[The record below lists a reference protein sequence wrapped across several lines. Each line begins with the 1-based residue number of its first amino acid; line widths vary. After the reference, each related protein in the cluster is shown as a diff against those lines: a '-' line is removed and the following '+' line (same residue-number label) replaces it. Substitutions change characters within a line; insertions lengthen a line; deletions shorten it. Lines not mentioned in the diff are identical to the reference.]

1 MEVELKQ
8 LMADL
13 QSLNQSLPD
22 PSLHASLLK
31 DVCLSSTRVALEFY
45 RVARDAILL
54 YEVVVPVKGE
64 FYERRTTR
72 DAILLYEVVV
82 PVKIVALLL
91 ENGADVNSR
100 NYCGQTDLMQ
110 ACRYGHWE
118 VVQTLMLFR
127 CNSAR
132 VRKHIRRIV
141 GVGHVEDFESIPDA
155 AKRAT
160 SIQAIPSYS
169 ARRSLFEHYV
179 KTRVEEERKE
189 KRAAQKAAIEG
200 FKQLLDE
207 ASEES
212 YTHRLEATTQKSQQS
227 REAAADGST
236 TSIVDPDAVWRE
248 TALAS
253 YKNCVYGMRSFFTS
267 SLRTLTLRPS
277 LGSATSRAVQPEEGM
292 DLRL

>member
-127 CNSAR
+127 CN
-132 VRKHIRRIV
+132 VMLRILNPFPMLLNV
-141 GVGHVEDFESIPDA
+141 QHVKS
-155 AKRAT
+155 
-160 SIQAIPSYS
+160 
-169 ARRSLFEHYV
+169 EHL
-179 KTRVEEERKE
+179 
-189 KRAAQKAAIEG
+189 I
-200 FKQLLDE
+200 
-207 ASEES
+207 
-212 YTHRLEATTQKSQQS
+212 
-227 REAAADGST
+227 
-236 TSIVDPDAVWRE
+236 
-248 TALAS
+248 
-253 YKNCVYGMRSFFTS
+253 
-267 SLRTLTLRPS
+267 
-277 LGSATSRAVQPEEGM
+277 
-292 DLRL
+292 

>member
-31 DVCLSSTRVALEFY
+31 FISASDDNDSRLSKFADDVEDVCLSSTRVALEFY
-45 RVARDAILL
+45 RVA
-54 YEVVVPVKGE
+54 
-64 FYERRTTR
+64 R

-127 CNSAR
+127 CNVSLA
-132 VRKHIRRIV
+132 IFSSLSRRIV

-160 SIQAIPSYS
+160 C
-169 ARRSLFEHYV
+169 
-179 KTRVEEERKE
+179 E
-189 KRAAQKAAIEG
+189 K
-200 FKQLLDE
+200 
-207 ASEES
+207 
-212 YTHRLEATTQKSQQS
+212 
-227 REAAADGST
+227 
-236 TSIVDPDAVWRE
+236 
-248 TALAS
+248 
-253 YKNCVYGMRSFFTS
+253 
-267 SLRTLTLRPS
+267 
-277 LGSATSRAVQPEEGM
+277 
-292 DLRL
+292 